1 MGRGAIMKTAHRQ
14 ASQAKR
20 QMQALQSNPIAIAV
34 ARSRHAA
41 RAHRQAQ
48 AEQELAERI
57 TRDVRGLQID
67 AGVHAWTGQDA
78 SRMVNLGGRL
88 LYIVAHAAVAAGV
101 PADHVDL
108 RIMRGMSEALGDL
121 VDNLDDVERHR
132 GSIQSGLGAIGRLL
146 PQCAAF
152 DLLAGSYDLDE
163 KLHTTRGM
171 STNDVRQ
178 AMGIAA

>member
-1 MGRGAIMKTAHRQ
+1 MRTAHRQ
-14 ASQAKR
+14 ASHAKR
-20 QMQALQSNPIAIAV
+20 QMMALQNNPIARAV
-34 ARSRHAA
+34 ARSR
-41 RAHRQAQ
+41 QTE
-48 AEQELAERI
+48 AEQDLADRI

-78 SRMVNLGGRL
+78 SRMINLGGRL

-101 PADHVDL
+101 PHDHVDL

-171 STNDVRQ
+171 STKDVRH